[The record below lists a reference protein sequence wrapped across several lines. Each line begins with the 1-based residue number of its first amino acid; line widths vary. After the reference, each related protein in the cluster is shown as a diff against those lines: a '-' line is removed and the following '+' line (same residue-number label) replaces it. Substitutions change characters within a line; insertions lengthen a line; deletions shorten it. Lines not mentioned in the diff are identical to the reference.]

1 MRLFF
6 GAGYR
11 IYFAED
17 GDPVVVLM
25 SGGDKSTQER
35 DATLIDTLKNPQEA
49 RAYLEV
55 AIEEFEADGD
65 KEHFLVALRNVTEA
79 QGGIGAL
86 ALRTNLNREHLYRV
100 LSKNG
105 NPRLDKIAAIL
116 QGLGFRLSVELIPPA
131 G

>member
-1 MRLFF
+1 MKPSKP
-6 GAGYR
+6 YH
-11 IYFAED
+11 
-17 GDPVVVLM
+17 
-25 SGGDKSTQER
+25 S
-35 DATLIDTLKNPQEA
+35 TLIDALKNPEEA

-79 QGGIGAL
+79 QGGVGAL

-116 QGLGFRLSVELIPPA
+116 QGLGFRLSIELIPPA
-131 G
+131 GR